1 MNNNRAAVTSTVGYM
16 CLALT
21 AWMLS
26 MPAAGWFA
34 EKGYMHG
41 EMMAFPLAIVLAIMG
56 ILAFMQGRS
65 LDAIIFFGGAGLFWT
80 EHLLMVAMQGGQA
93 MDPGSYTG
101 WFYFIWAVFFA
112 YVWVGS
118 FKAGIV
124 RMLFL
129 LGLWL
134 TLLALAIAGWF
145 GLTGF
150 WMLGGYLGLITAIL
164 AAIVSAMAVISHG
177 FAGDPNSAG

>member
-1 MNNNRAAVTSTVGYM
+1 MAVAQS
-16 CLALT
+16 
-21 AWMLS
+21 
-26 MPAAGWFA
+26 
-34 EKGYMHG
+34 
-41 EMMAFPLAIVLAIMG
+41 
-56 ILAFMQGRS
+56 
-65 LDAIIFFGGAGLFWT
+65 
-80 EHLLMVAMQGGQA
+80 GQA

-134 TLLALAIAGWF
+134 TLLALAIAMWF
-145 GLTGF
+145 GLAGF
-150 WMLGGYLGLITAIL
+150 AMLGGYLGLITAIL
-164 AAIVSAMAVISHG
+164 AAIVSAMTVISHG
-177 FAGDPNSAG
+177 FVGDPNNAG